1 MFDLMSSRRFAPLF
15 WTQFLTAFNDN
26 FLKNAIVFFILF
38 KLAGSD
44 GEALVTLAGA
54 ILIAPFFLF
63 SGLGGELAD
72 RFDKAKVAR
81 TLKAAEIA
89 AAGVAATG
97 FLLGSLPTLFVALF
111 LFGTV
116 SALFGP
122 IKYGI
127 LPDHL
132 SFDEIPTGNAL
143 VEGAT
148 FVAILMGAIAGGIA
162 ARYGHSAL
170 FAALMMVLAVACW
183 LMSRAIPATAEAAPT
198 LKINPNPLRSSFDL
212 MQDLWADTRLWRA
225 GVMVALFWLIGALI
239 LSLAP
244 SLIKGMGG
252 NEMVVTVYLAEFSIA
267 IAIGSGLGS
276 FLSTGRVVL
285 LPAPIACF
293 VIGAVALDVGFMIR
307 GFEAP
312 AHTIDAAAF
321 FAQPAAWR
329 LAIDFALMALMGG
342 VFVVPA
348 FSAVQVWAPNA
359 KRARIIGAVNIL
371 SSVFIFTGALATSG
385 LQKAGLAMDGV
396 FFVIGALS
404 LLSAVWIY
412 RTMPTN
418 PIRDFLWLLFRALF
432 RIEATGLENIAKAG
446 PNAIIALNHVSYLD
460 AALALA
466 IMDKNPLFAID
477 HTIAQRWWVK
487 PFLRL
492 VRSMPLDPSRPLA
505 VRTLVKSVRDQGETL
520 VIFPEGR
527 LTVTGSL
534 MKVYD
539 GAGLIA
545 DKGGVSVVPVRLDGI
560 EAAPFTRLKP
570 DQVRRRW
577 FPKVRIIVRE
587 PVKLTVDDALT
598 GKARREA
605 AGAALYNIMSDLIFY
620 TTPLDRTIVENVIQA
635 ARIHGKDRIALE
647 DPVTGP
653 LTYKRVLIGARA
665 LGEKLLRL
673 AREGEAIGVML
684 PTSNGAALTVLGL
697 MSANRVPAMI
707 NFTSGAANISAACK
721 AAKVSTIVTSRAFVE
736 KAKLEKLIEQLRAQF
751 TIVYLEDIRKCVTF
765 FDKVSAAL
773 RYEKLLAKAKPSDRA
788 VILFTSGSEGTPK
801 GVVLSHANMLANVA
815 QAAARIDFGRS
826 DKLFNVLPIFH
837 SFGLTIGLVLPLVS
851 GVPIYLYPSP
861 LHFRFIPELVYG
873 ANATI
878 LLGTDTFLTGYART
892 ANAYDFRSIRYIVA
906 GAEPVRAA
914 TRTLYMEKFG
924 VRILEG
930 YGVTE
935 TAPVLALNTPMFS
948 RSGTVGRVLPGI
960 ETHLEPVEGVADGG
974 RLFVRG
980 PNVML
985 GYLKAD
991 KPGVLEPVSDG
1002 WHDTGDI
1009 VSIDRSGFVTIKG
1022 RAKRFAKIGGEMVS
1036 LAAVDELAS
1045 QCWPATLSA
1054 AAALPDARKGQR
1066 LVLLTQEKEASRGSF
1081 LQFAKAKGAAD
1092 FMIPSEVLVVEALP
1106 LLGSGKLD
1114 FAGITKLVQER
1125 CAISGG

>member
-44 GEALVTLAGA
+44 SEALVTLAGA

-72 RFDKAKVAR
+72 RFDKARVAR

-122 IKYGI
+122 VKYGI

-148 FVAILMGAIAGGIA
+148 FIAILLGAIAGGVA
-162 ARYGHSAL
+162 ARAGHTAL
-170 FAALMMVLAVACW
+170 FSVLMMALAVACW
-183 LMSRAIPATAEAAPT
+183 LVSKAIPATAEAAPA
-198 LKINPNPLRSSFDL
+198 LKINPNPLRSSLEL
-212 MQDLWADTRLWRA
+212 MTDLWGDARLWRA
-225 GVMVALFWLIGALI
+225 GMMVALFWLIGALI

-244 SLIKGMGG
+244 SLIKVMGG
-252 NEMVVTVYLAEFSIA
+252 NELVVTVYLAEFSIA

-293 VIGAVALDVGFMIR
+293 VIGAVALDVGFMVR
-307 GFEAP
+307 GFETP
-312 AHTIDAAAF
+312 AQTLDAAAF

-329 LAIDFALMALMGG
+329 LAIDFAVMAIMGG

-359 KRARIIGAVNIL
+359 KRARIVGAVNIL
-371 SSVFIFTGALATSG
+371 SSVFMFSGALAISG

-396 FFVIGALS
+396 FYVIGALS
-404 LLSAVWIY
+404 LLGSVWIY
-412 RTMPTN
+412 RTMPTS
-418 PIRDFLWLLFRALF
+418 PARDFLWLLFRALF

-466 IMDKNPLFAID
+466 IMDRDPLFAID
-477 HTIAQRWWVK
+477 HSIAQRWWVK

-492 VRSMPLDPSRPLA
+492 VRAMPLDPTRPLA
-505 VRTLVKSVRDQGETL
+505 VRTLVKAVRDQGETL

-545 DKGGVSVVPVRLDGI
+545 DKSKVNVVPVRLDGI

-587 PVKLTVDDALT
+587 PVMLIVDEALT

-620 TTPLDRTIVENVIQA
+620 TTPLDRTIFEDVIEA

-647 DPVTGP
+647 DPVTGQ
-653 LTYKRVLIGARA
+653 LTYKRALIGARV
-665 LGEKLLRL
+665 LGAKLMKL
-673 AREGEAIGVML
+673 AGEGEAVGVML

-707 NFTSGAANISAACK
+707 NFTSGAANISSACR
-721 AAKVSTIVTSRAFVE
+721 ASKVSTIVTSRAFVE
-736 KAKLEKLIEQLRAQF
+736 KAKLEKLIEQLRTQV
-751 TIVYLEDIRKCVTF
+751 TLVYLEDVRKCVTL
-765 FDKVSAAL
+765 FDKVSASL
-773 RYEKLLAKAKPSDRA
+773 RYEKPLAKAKPSDRA
-788 VILFTSGSEGTPK
+788 VILFTSGSEGAPK

-815 QAAARIDFGRS
+815 QAAARIDFGRQ
-826 DKLFNVLPIFH
+826 DKVFNVLPVFH

-851 GVPIYLYPSP
+851 GVPVYLYPSP
-861 LHFRFIPELVYG
+861 LHFRFVPELVYG
-873 ANATI
+873 SNATV
-878 LLGTDTFLTGYART
+878 LFGTDTFLTGYART

-906 GAEPVRAA
+906 GAEPVRPA

-924 VRILEG
+924 LRILEG

-960 ETHLEPVEGVADGG
+960 ETHLEHVEGVADGG

-1045 QCWPATLSA
+1045 QCWPAALSA

-1066 LVLLTQEKEASRGSF
+1066 LVLLTQENRASRAAF

-1125 CAISGG
+1125 CAISGA